1 MLWHIDIWLM
11 TDDWWHIYDSS
22 PNPVHTHFQIFSKKS
37 FIFHQLIILNYLTS
51 SNIPQFGLNNEFRI
65 LESWF
70 LGFKLSFFL
79 RSQAFTMGMRTSLAL
94 LAKCLPRNCSH
105 YLQNTS
111 GSFSLK
117 KPMYMMEE
125 SKFINW
131 KTETFNVRL
140 TSSADWLLCN
150 SKNIVVESQT
160 ELSQSVSIFA
170 GFHKFSPSPWSV
182 SDLARKYVMNLEFCS
197 EGRRSIMVWGK
208 R

>member
-1 MLWHIDIWLM
+1 MGITYIFK
-11 TDDWWHIYDSS
+11 TYNSKRVWW
-22 PNPVHTHFQIFSKKS
+22 QQRKKES
-37 FIFHQLIILNYLTS
+37 TAETWSGLLT
-51 SNIPQFGLNNEFRI
+51 
-65 LESWF
+65 W
-70 LGFKLSFFL
+70 GFWCPKFKPSFFL
-79 RSQAFTMGMRTSLAL
+79 RSQVFTLGMRTSLVL